1 MRPTIGMDTSAM
13 VSLGHTDIVSDIVDN
28 YQIVISR
35 GVLFE
40 LKEIANRDDPD
51 GRSAKKWLSFMDMFL
66 IMESTAHDN
75 AEDDMQEICLREDIV
90 LFTDDVRW
98 LKRYKGKVD
107 CFFSVHILYLLYRKG
122 LISLDEALISLSLMR
137 NERDWRDNVIIISAR
152 TLFKHELEI

>member
-51 GRSAKKWLSFMDMFL
+51 GRSARKWLSFMDMFFNHG
-66 IMESTAHDN
+66 IHSP
-75 AEDDMQEICLREDIV
+75 
-90 LFTDDVRW
+90 
-98 LKRYKGKVD
+98 
-107 CFFSVHILYLLYRKG
+107 
-122 LISLDEALISLSLMR
+122 
-137 NERDWRDNVIIISAR
+137 
-152 TLFKHELEI
+152 